1 MPSCGASNDE
11 RGACVIPVSFQSIHA
26 HGLVRIA
33 AATPKAST
41 GDVQANVDATL
52 DLARLA
58 SDKGA
63 DLVLFPELNISS
75 YAIDDLHL
83 QDAMLSAVETGIER
97 IVAESARSEEHTSE
111 LQSLMRISYAVFCL
125 QTKTTKT
132 KHTNSTTATD

>member
-11 RGACVIPVSFQSIHA
+11 RGACVIPDSFQSIHA

-63 DLVLFPELNISS
+63 DLVLFPELNIS
-75 YAIDDLHL
+75 
-83 QDAMLSAVETGIER
+83 
-97 IVAESARSEEHTSE
+97 RSEEHTSE

-125 QTKTTKT
+125 KK
-132 KHTNSTTATD
+132 KNN

>member
-11 RGACVIPVSFQSIHA
+11 RGACVIPDSFQSIHA

-52 DLARLA
+52 ALARLA

-75 YAIDDLHL
+75 SAI
-83 QDAMLSAVETGIER
+83 
-97 IVAESARSEEHTSE
+97 RSEERRVGMACVGSCV
-111 LQSLMRISYAVFCL
+111 SRGACSD
-125 QTKTTKT
+125 
-132 KHTNSTTATD
+132 TNKKQLN

>member
-11 RGACVIPVSFQSIHA
+11 RGACVIPDSFQSIHA

-83 QDAMLSAVETGIER
+83 QD
-97 IVAESARSEEHTSE
+97 RSEDHTSE

-125 QTKTTKT
+125 K
-132 KHTNSTTATD
+132 

>member
-11 RGACVIPVSFQSIHA
+11 RGACVIPDRFQSIHA

-83 QDAMLSAVETGIER
+83 QAAMLSAVATGIER
-97 IVAESARSEEHTSE
+97 IVAESAELSPVLVRSEERRVGQEGASMCRSRWWAE
-111 LQSLMRISYAVFCL
+111 
-125 QTKTTKT
+125 
-132 KHTNSTTATD
+132 D

>member
-1 MPSCGASNDE
+1 M
-11 RGACVIPVSFQSIHA
+11 
-26 HGLVRIA
+26 RISDWSSDVCSSDL

-97 IVAESARSEEHTSE
+97 IVAESAE
-111 LQSLMRISYAVFCL
+111 LSPVLLCGAPLHRAGQIGRAHV
-125 QTKTTKT
+125 
-132 KHTNSTTATD
+132 